1 MNTNRYRYVTSYY
14 LTIMN
19 TSNGYLKLWIGPMFS
34 GKTTHLI
41 QAYKEYVYI
50 GKKVAVINFDQ
61 DTRYHETM
69 LSTHDKT
76 MIPCIQA
83 HKLENVMKDL
93 EAADVILINEGQFFE
108 DILEVVIDLVE
119 DKHKTVC
126 ISALDGD
133 FKRQKF
139 GRVLDLIPYSDITT
153 RLSALCAQCKDGT
166 RAPFSH
172 RVTSE
177 TEQVS
182 IGSENYIPVCRKCYQ
197 KSNANTHVNAAPIC
211 DKNHV

>member
-1 MNTNRYRYVTSYY
+1 M
-14 LTIMN
+14 
-19 TSNGYLKLWIGPMFS
+19 G
-34 GKTTHLI
+34 
-41 QAYKEYVYI
+41 
-50 GKKVAVINFDQ
+50 
-61 DTRYHETM
+61 
-69 LSTHDKT
+69 
-76 MIPCIQA
+76 
-83 HKLENVMKDL
+83 
-93 EAADVILINEGQFFE
+93 NEGQFFE
-108 DILEVVIDLVE
+108 DIIEVVIDLVE

-139 GRVLDLIPYSDITT
+139 GRVLDLIPFSDITT